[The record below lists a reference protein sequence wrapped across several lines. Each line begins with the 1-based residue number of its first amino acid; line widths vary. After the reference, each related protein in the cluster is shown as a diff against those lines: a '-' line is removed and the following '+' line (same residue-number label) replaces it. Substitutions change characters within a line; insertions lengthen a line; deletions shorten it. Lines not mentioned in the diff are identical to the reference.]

1 MKKTIFLLALIFAAA
16 YSSGFSVNYDQGN
29 NDPVLSPTARVH
41 IMQAGNCG
49 VGQENVKVTFR
60 DLTTNTILSEIRTGP
75 DGYAS
80 SSATPGH
87 LIGVYAVHN
96 TGTTCSKMI
105 QNENG
110 IDFGYLCL
118 SNTICP
124 EE

>member
-1 MKKTIFLLALIFAAA
+1 MKKTIFLIALIFFAA
-16 YSSGFSVNYDQGN
+16 YSSGFSVNSDQGKN
-29 NDPVLSPTARVH
+29 EASLLPVVRVH

-60 DLTTNTILSEIRTGP
+60 DLTTNTVLAELKSGP
-75 DGYAS
+75 GGYAS
-80 SSATPGH
+80 CTAAPGH
-87 LIGVYAVHN
+87 LVGVYAVYS

-105 QNENG
+105 QDDNG

-118 SNTICP
+118 SNTVCP